1 MEDKIT
7 INLNE
12 LNEIQ
17 KEKLLHM
24 LYQFEDENHYEC
36 ESISNSIDLLQEKVY
51 EPKLKGYGQVYEL

>member
-12 LNEIQ
+12 LTEIQ

-24 LYQFEDENHYEC
+24 LYQFEDENYYEC
-36 ESISNSIDLLQEKVY
+36 ESIKNAIDLLQEKVY
-51 EPKLKGYGQVYEL
+51 DLKFNGGQVYEL

>member
-12 LNEIQ
+12 LTEIQ
-17 KEKLLHM
+17 KEKLLYV
-24 LYQFEDENHYEC
+24 LRQFEEDNCFEC

-51 EPKLKGYGQVYEL
+51 EPKFNGGQSYE

>member
-12 LNEIQ
+12 LTEVQ
-17 KEKLLHM
+17 KEKLLNM
-24 LYQFEDENHYEC
+24 LRQFEEDNYFEC

-51 EPKLKGYGQVYEL
+51 EPKVIEGHYYEL

>member
-12 LNEIQ
+12 LTEIQ

-24 LYQFEDENHYEC
+24 LYQFEDENYYKC
-36 ESISNSIDLLQEKVY
+36 ESINNAIDLLQEKVY
-51 EPKLKGYGQVYEL
+51 DLKFNGGQVYEL

>member
-1 MEDKIT
+1 MEDSIT

-36 ESISNSIDLLQEKVY
+36 ESISNSIDLLREKVY
-51 EPKLKGYGQVYEL
+51 EPKFNGGQFYEL

>member
-12 LNEIQ
+12 LTEIQ

-24 LYQFEDENHYEC
+24 LYQFEDENNYEC
-36 ESISNSIDLLQEKVY
+36 ESVSNSIDLLQEKVY
-51 EPKLKGYGQVYEL
+51 EPKVIEGHYYEL